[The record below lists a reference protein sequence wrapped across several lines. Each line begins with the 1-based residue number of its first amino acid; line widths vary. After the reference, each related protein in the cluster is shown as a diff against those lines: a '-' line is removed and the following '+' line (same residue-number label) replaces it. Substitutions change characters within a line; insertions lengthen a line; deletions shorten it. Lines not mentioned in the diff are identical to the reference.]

1 MTAMSRTATFAAG
14 CIVGAAAEYLLDPTA
29 GKRRRHLTR
38 DKALSRVRHRSQD
51 AVRRA
56 KYMEGVAEGV
66 AHRAAQTVHHAHHEP
81 PDDVTLSRKVESI
94 AFRQAGTPKGHVSVN
109 SEDGVVFLRGQL
121 DTFEQI
127 DALVSATGAVD
138 GVKEV
143 KNLLHTRS

>member
-1 MTAMSRTATFAAG
+1 MGRAAPFVAG

-38 DKALSRVRHRSQD
+38 DKALSRVRHRSHD

-56 KYMEGVAEGV
+56 KYVEGVAQGA
-66 AHRAAQTVHHAHHEP
+66 AHRAAHAVHPVHHEP

-94 AFRQAGTPKGHVSVN
+94 AFREAGTPKGHVSVN
-109 SEDGVVFLRGQL
+109 AERGVVFLRGQL
-121 DTFEQI
+121 DTPEQI
-127 DALVSATGAVD
+127 DALVSATGAVE

-143 KNLLHTRS
+143 KNLLHT

>member
-1 MTAMSRTATFAAG
+1 MGRAAPFVAG

-38 DKALSRVRHRSQD
+38 DKALARVRSRSQD

-66 AHRAAQTVHHAHHEP
+66 AHRAAHAVHPVHHEP

-94 AFRQAGTPKGHVSVN
+94 AFREAGTPKGHVSVN
-109 SEDGVVFLRGQL
+109 AEDGVVFLRGHL
-121 DTFEQI
+121 DTPEQI
-127 DALVSATGAVD
+127 DALVSATGAVE

-143 KNLLHTRS
+143 KNLLHT

>member
-1 MTAMSRTATFAAG
+1 MGRAAPFVAG

-38 DKALSRVRHRSQD
+38 DKALARVRHRSHD

-56 KYMEGVAEGV
+56 KYVEGVAEGM
-66 AHRAAQTVHHAHHEP
+66 AHRAAHAVHPAHHEP

-94 AFRQAGTPKGHVSVN
+94 AFREAGTPKGHVSVN
-109 SEDGVVFLRGQL
+109 AEDGVVFLRGQL
-121 DTFEQI
+121 DTAAQI
-127 DALVSATGAVD
+127 DALVSATGAVE

-143 KNLLHTRS
+143 KNLLHT

>member
-1 MTAMSRTATFAAG
+1 MRRAAPFVAG

-38 DKALSRVRHRSQD
+38 DKALARVRHRSHD

-66 AHRAAQTVHHAHHEP
+66 AHRAAHAVHPVHHGP

-94 AFRQAGTPKGHVSVN
+94 AFREAGTPKGHVIVN
-109 SEDGVVFLRGQL
+109 AERGVVFLRGQL
-121 DTFEQI
+121 ETPEQI
-127 DALVSATGAVD
+127 DALVSATGAVE

-143 KNLLHTRS
+143 KNLLHT